1 MAANRGGGDEFNSLC
16 YLSCCQFTGTVQSP
30 QGRKNLGVEMARY
43 MKFRA
48 LKPYGDRS
56 GEA

>member
-1 MAANRGGGDEFNSLC
+1 MAANRGGGNEFNSLC
-16 YLSCCQFTGTVQSP
+16 YLSCCQFTATVQSP
-30 QGRKNLGVEMARY
+30 QSREDLGIEMARY

-48 LKPYGDRS
+48 LKPRGDGS